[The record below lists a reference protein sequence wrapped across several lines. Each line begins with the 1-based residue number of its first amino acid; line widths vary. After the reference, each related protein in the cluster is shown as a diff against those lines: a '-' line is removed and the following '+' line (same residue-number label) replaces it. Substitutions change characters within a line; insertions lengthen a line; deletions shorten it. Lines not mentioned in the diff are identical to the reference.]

1 MSVSVAPPIAITR
14 PRTVLVGGDLRTV
27 RYIVG
32 PAFDWTFFLLPPLL
46 ALALGIAIAGTPI
59 TEHAFLVNGDAT
71 TAAGIFVGAL
81 IHAHLVAVFV
91 RSHGNPTIFSQ
102 HRKRFLIVPP
112 LLWLLL
118 VASPEAAVTA
128 TVIATFWDA
137 WHSGAQTFGL
147 GRIYDQR
154 HGNPPELGRRL
165 DYWLNQ
171 LLYLGPILGGVSL
184 IDHLDSLEEYE
195 SVGAMVLASVPAQ
208 TIGYQRWLTYALLV
222 GGALFLVAYVVV
234 HARLAR
240 RGYRVPLPKLFLY
253 VTTGVCSIYT
263 WGFNSFGEAFFIMN
277 FFHAVQYLALVWTSE
292 QRTMTRLLRLE
303 GRRGGRVG
311 TLVVYL
317 GAVAAYGLFADL
329 LDGDITS
336 LWALTMVVSLMHF
349 WYDGFIWSVRRRQV

>member
-1 MSVSVAPPIAITR
+1 VI
-14 PRTVLVGGDLRTV
+14 GGATPQV

-32 PAFDWTFFLLPPLL
+32 PAYDWAFFLLPPLV
-46 ALALGIAIAGTPI
+46 ALVLGIAIAGTSI
-59 TEHAFLVNGDAT
+59 TEHAFVVNGEAT
-71 TAAGIFVGAL
+71 TAAGVFVGAL
-81 IHAHLVAVFV
+81 IHAHLIAVFV
-91 RSHGNPTIFSQ
+91 RSHGNRAIFAR
-102 HRKRFLIVPP
+102 HRVRFLVVPV
-112 LLWLLL
+112 LLWLAL
-118 VASPEAAVTA
+118 VASPELAVTA

-154 HGNPPELGRRL
+154 HGNSPELGRRL

-184 IDHLDSLEEYE
+184 LDHLDSLESYE

-222 GGALFLVAYVVV
+222 GGAIFLVTYVLAY
-234 HARLAR
+234 ARLAGL
-240 RGYRVPLPKLFLY
+240 GYRASLPKVFLY
-253 VTTGVCSIYT
+253 VTTGACSIYT

-303 GRRGGRVG
+303 RRSWGRMA

-317 GAVAAYGLFADL
+317 GAVATYGLFADL
-329 LDGDITS
+329 VDADVTS

-349 WYDGFIWSVRRRQV
+349 WYDGFIWSVRRREV